1 MKQNIK
7 QKSVLI
13 SGGSRGI
20 GAEIVR
26 AFAADG
32 WRVAFIYNRSEESAA
47 ELARETGA
55 AAIKCD
61 LRGAGPDAGAG
72 EETGGLGAGGVC
84 REDFGRGGCGGAMQR
99 EQIATAV
106 MEAKTLLGVSGFD
119 ALVCNAGAAKI
130 SLCTDVTPKEWEE
143 LLAVNLSASFF
154 LIQETL
160 PAMISAKSG
169 AIVTVSSMWGQVG
182 ASCEVAYSATKAG
195 LIGMTKALAKEVGPS
210 GVRVNCVAPGVVDT
224 DMNRELDQQA
234 KESLCEE
241 IPLGRIAEAKEIA
254 GTIKFL
260 CSDDASYITGQ
271 VLGVNGG
278 LVM

>member
-1 MKQNIK
+1 MEQNIK

-20 GAEIVR
+20 GAETVR

-32 WRVAFIYNRSEESAA
+32 WRVAFIYNRSDEQAA

-55 AAIKCD
+55 AAVKCD
-61 LRGAGPDAGAG
+61 LRGAGPAGA
-72 EETGGLGAGGVC
+72 
-84 REDFGRGGCGGAMQR
+84 GGAMQR

-119 ALVCNAGAAKI
+119 ALVCNGGAAKI
-130 SLCTDVTPKEWEE
+130 SLCTDVMPAEWEE
-143 LLAVNLSASFF
+143 LLALNLSASFF

-169 AIVTVSSMWGQVG
+169 IIVTVSSMWGQVG

-210 GVRVNCVAPGVVDT
+210 GVRVNCVAPGVIDT
-224 DMNRELDQQA
+224 DMNAGLDEGARGQ
-234 KESLCEE
+234 LCEE
-241 IPLGRIAEAKEIA
+241 IPLGRFGDAKEIA
-254 GTIKFL
+254 EVIKFL
-260 CSDDASYITGQ
+260 CSDEASYITGQ

-278 LVM
+278 LVI